1 MTPKCRI
8 LCPTFGGHIKLP
20 SSQLLLFVVLGGNR
34 STGSPFVSLLY
45 PISGAL
51 SIASRRCAGQFCE
64 KPQGDDCH
72 WQSSQRPNWSSIP
85 RQCAHWHGICWMR
98 GCFRRKRR
106 NPASLYQVR
115 AGRILKE
122 GGLVCGSK
130 PFSASLSRILSPF
143 LGGTR
148 KGPPEGHPAEIL
160 NRASVRTPP
169 ALTGHLQLCILRICR
184 PQAAAGKFFKKRK
197 KGLDKTG
204 CVRYNTEAVSAVPEL
219 H

>member
-1 MTPKCRI
+1 MGVISTSKSYGYFSVTNGSRP
-8 LCPTFGGHIKLP
+8 
-20 SSQLLLFVVLGGNR
+20 
-34 STGSPFVSLLY
+34 TGSTLCIFTIPHFRGFVNHLPPVPRTILQK
-45 PISGAL
+45 A
-51 SIASRRCAGQFCE
+51 AG
-64 KPQGDDCH
+64 GDCH
-72 WQSSQRPNWSSIP
+72 RQSFQKPKWSSIP
-85 RQCAHWHGICWMR
+85 RQCAHWHGMGWSW

-160 NRASVRTPP
+160 NRASDRIPP
-169 ALTGHLQLCILRICR
+169 ALTGHLPLCIKSLS
-184 PQAAAGKFFKKRK
+184 AASGRGKIFQKTQKR
-197 KGLDKTG
+197 
-204 CVRYNTEAVSAVPEL
+204 S
-219 H
+219 

>member
-1 MTPKCRI
+1 M
-8 LCPTFGGHIKLP
+8 GAV
-20 SSQLLLFVVLGGNR
+20 LLAA
-34 STGSPFVSLLY
+34 PFVSLLY

-51 SIASRRCAGQFCE
+51 SIASRRCPGQFCK
-64 KPQGDDCH
+64 KPQGGGCH
-72 WQSSQRPNWSSIP
+72 RQSFQKPKWSSIP

-148 KGPPEGHPAEIL
+148 KGPPEGHGPMSL
-160 NRASVRTPP
+160 QGFRQNPSGPD
-169 ALTGHLQLCILRICR
+169 GHLPLCIKSLSAASDRGKIFQKNAKKVLTKRGVSDIIQKLFRRCR
-184 PQAAAGKFFKKRK
+184 NCIDHMAA
-197 KGLDKTG
+197 
-204 CVRYNTEAVSAVPEL
+204 
-219 H
+219 